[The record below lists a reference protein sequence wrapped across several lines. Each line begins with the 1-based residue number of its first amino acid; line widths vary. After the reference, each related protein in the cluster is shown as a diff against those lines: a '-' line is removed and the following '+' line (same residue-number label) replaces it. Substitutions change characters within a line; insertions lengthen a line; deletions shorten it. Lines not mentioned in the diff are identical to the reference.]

1 MEANRIVTRRDD
13 RSKFLLLIRDGLTQE
28 VNAPRF
34 LKMLLLKTVP
44 IARMAPLAAVLVDM
58 QVVSYKLMSR
68 IASIC

>member
-1 MEANRIVTRRDD
+1 
-13 RSKFLLLIRDGLTQE
+13 

-58 QVVSYKLMSR
+58 QVISYKLMSR